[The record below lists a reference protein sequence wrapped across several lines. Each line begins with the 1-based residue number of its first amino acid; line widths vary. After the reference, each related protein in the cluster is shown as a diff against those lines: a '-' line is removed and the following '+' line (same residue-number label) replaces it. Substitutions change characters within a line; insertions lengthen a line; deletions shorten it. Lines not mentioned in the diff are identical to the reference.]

1 MLHGDTNCHRA
12 LAVCWAPLKIVR
24 MCGLSGIGAL
34 MYESLWGQGTRDGGE
49 EDCCCL
55 GRRLC
60 LQELQAELA
69 YDPSSEAA
77 LARELRAC
85 MDASPRQAAAF
96 DAITNAIDAG
106 ESKLFF
112 VDGLGGNRQI
122 LSVYIHL
129 ALCSWSWRNCS
140 GLFLKCLGRIPPAR
154 WSASPPSVVSW
165 PQ

>member
-1 MLHGDTNCHRA
+1 
-12 LAVCWAPLKIVR
+12 
-24 MCGLSGIGAL
+24 
-34 MYESLWGQGTRDGGE
+34 MYERLWGQGTRDGGE

-55 GRRLC
+55 GRRLF
-60 LQELQAELA
+60 LRELQAELA

-112 VDGLGGNRQI
+112 VDGLGGTGKSFLFTSMHYVRGRGEIAVACPWNGLAASLLPGGQHLRLPSCPGPSDLCDPDATTI
-122 LSVYIHL
+122 YI
-129 ALCSWSWRNCS
+129 SM
-140 GLFLKCLGRIPPAR
+140 
-154 WSASPPSVVSW
+154 
-165 PQ
+165 